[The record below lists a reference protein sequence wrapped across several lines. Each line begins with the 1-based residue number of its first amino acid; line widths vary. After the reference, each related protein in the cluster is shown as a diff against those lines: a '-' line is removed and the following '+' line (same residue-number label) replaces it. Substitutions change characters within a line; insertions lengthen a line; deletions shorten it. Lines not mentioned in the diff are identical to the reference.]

1 MGQAARKLTVSS
13 PEQLDDRQ
21 LVERTQEG
29 DQEAYRVL
37 VERYQGRIFAVAY
50 GLLHNREDARE
61 VTQEAFIKAFR
72 NLSGFRRDSSFYTWL
87 YRITVN
93 LGIDFRRKAYRN
105 RETGNL
111 DETRLGPDIVA
122 PTSPRPL
129 GNPGKSLERKELRE
143 RIRAA
148 IDQLPDEQKTVIILR
163 EVEGLSY
170 KEIAETMDC
179 AEGTVMSRL
188 FYARKKLQVLLAD
201 ARAETRS

>member
-1 MGQAARKLTVSS
+1 MAEAARKLTVST
-13 PEQLDDRQ
+13 PDQLHDRE
-21 LVERTQEG
+21 LVQRTQDG
-29 DQEAYRVL
+29 DQDAYRVL

-50 GLLHNREDARE
+50 GLMHNREDARE

-93 LGIDFRRKAYRN
+93 LGIDFRRRAYRH

-111 DETRLGPDIVA
+111 DETRLAPDVA
-122 PTSPRPL
+122 SPTSSRPL
-129 GNPGKSLERKELRE
+129 GNPGKNLENKQLRE

-148 IDQLPDEQKTVIILR
+148 IDQLPDDQKAVIILR

-201 ARAETRS
+201 ARSEGRS